1 MIRIWLFIPWLASIL
16 ALAHPIMAQDTD
28 LIEARAYSAAE
39 VQLLQELDQKRVE
52 LERRAQ
58 ALALR
63 EQLLNLA
70 EERLAARLQDMRDLK
85 DELSTM
91 LGDLSEMK
99 KEELAQLAQIYGN
112 MKPNEAAGILN
123 RLDNSIVY
131 DVLKRMQAK
140 KSAKI
145 MAAMDGNKA
154 RFISELMA
162 QEQQLPAFLRQQKD
176 EN

>member
-1 MIRIWLFIPWLASIL
+1 MRPQLAACLCIGLLLQAPAAWGQSNNL
-16 ALAHPIMAQDTD
+16 T
-28 LIEARAYSAAE
+28 EERTYSAAE
-39 VQLLQELDQKRVE
+39 TQLLQELDQKRVQ
-52 LERRAQ
+52 LERQAQ

-63 EQLLNLA
+63 EQLLDLA
-70 EERLAARLQDMRDLK
+70 EGRLANRLQDMRDLK
-85 DELSTM
+85 DELSKM

-99 KEELAQLAQIYGN
+99 KEELQQLAQIYGN
-112 MKPNEAAGILN
+112 MKPEEAAGILN

-145 MAAMDGNKA
+145 MARMDGAKA

-162 QEQQLPAFLRQQKD
+162 QEQQLPAFLRQQ
-176 EN
+176 NNQQ